1 VGFQNLLHVRLLTLR
16 RDYLLFALA
25 VGDRFVHVSGVT
37 GHPDRDRGFPDGE
50 RGPLS
55 TQAE

>member
-25 VGDRFVHVSGVT
+25 IGDRFVHVSGVT
-37 GHPDRDRGFPDGE
+37 GHPDRDRGFPD
-50 RGPLS
+50 
-55 TQAE
+55 AE